1 MLHNDS
7 IDFYNGEERMLFK
20 DPKTDDGTKRSQR
33 GRIVVARKADVLAEN
48 PDFDFATLTGD
59 QSNNELLWM
68 DGLNEAEASASTWK
82 ALRPVFLNGQM
93 LANDTLATIRERLT
107 NERAKQEVVKEETPL
122 RKYLKDTIVERWS
135 KTK

>member
-1 MLHNDS
+1 
-7 IDFYNGEERMLFK
+7 
-20 DPKTDDGTKRSQR
+20 
-33 GRIVVARKADVLAEN
+33 
-48 PDFDFATLTGD
+48 
-59 QSNNELLWM
+59 M

-82 ALRPVFLNGQM
+82 ALRPVFLDGQM